1 MATEAGKY
9 HNAAA
14 WALKPESRPLVVS
27 SAPYTLPPPGHVV
40 IEVHSVA
47 VNPIDHIMQDSD
59 LFHIKYPAIFGGDIA
74 GHIVEVGDKVSDMK
88 VGTRVIANGS
98 VYGANNPA
106 YGAFQKYALVHSTSV
121 AELPYNIP
129 YNIGV
134 VLPLGIS
141 TASAGLFQPDFL
153 ALPLPVPTPKV
164 DATAPR
170 VVLIWGGSSSVG
182 SCAIQLAK
190 LSGFNVVTTAS
201 LANFKYCLDLGADAV
216 YDYHDSN
223 VEDQIVKAIKGRT
236 FAGAYH
242 AVGADGAVETCA
254 RIADRSQGKAIV
266 VTVRGVPEKGIPSSV
281 RVKSI
286 SAGSI
291 FAPGNGVGPSI
302 WRNFLPGA
310 LANGRVKPL
319 PAALVVGGGLRSV
332 QHGLDVQ
339 RRGVSARKVV
349 VGGIDGDTSKE

>member
-1 MATEAGKY
+1 MATEAGNY

-27 SAPYTLPPPGHVV
+27 SAPYTSPPPGHVV

-121 AELPYNIP
+121 AELPYN
-129 YNIGV
+129 N
-134 VLPLGIS
+134 PL
-141 TASAGLFQPDFL
+141 QHRRDFL

-201 LANFKYCLDLGADAV
+201 PANFKYCLDLGADAV

-266 VTVRGVPEKGIPSSV
+266 VTVRGVPEKGIPRSV

-291 FAPGNGVGPSI
+291 FAPGNGVGPYI

-349 VGGIDGDTSKE
+349 VGGIDGDASKE